1 MPGPRAA
8 SAIGPRRRV
17 SFPDAATCPDSRF
30 ATPSD
35 ALHVLDS
42 PTPGSRFAP
51 ARTGTADTARERLRH
66 GLRAGRRDVVAPS
79 TDGATV
85 TANERIDPGTNSGAA
100 LEPAAGEAIG
110 TDVGREGES
119 GTDTAKTDE
128 GVTPE
133 PVTTTTPATPAEPP
147 AEPLACDAPTAAL
160 QTRALELINAVRET
174 GHDCGAAGVFAPA
187 APLGWDSRLEAAARV
202 HSADMAR
209 TGNFDHTGTDG
220 SSAGDRI
227 EREGYAWGRWAEN
240 IAAGQ
245 GTLEAAVE
253 GWLASPGHCRNL
265 LAPNVRDTALVCVTN
280 EDARYRHYWTQ
291 VFARPLETRRRP

>member
-1 MPGPRAA
+1 MRSTFSTARRPG
-8 SAIGPRRRV
+8 
-17 SFPDAATCPDSRF
+17 
-30 ATPSD
+30 
-35 ALHVLDS
+35 
-42 PTPGSRFAP
+42 PGSRLLAP
-51 ARTGTADTARERLRH
+51 ALLTLLASACGTGSVPGE
-66 GLRAGRRDVVAPS
+66 DVVAPS

-147 AEPLACDAPTAAL
+147 VEPPVEPLACDAPTAAL